1 MSSDS
6 ENYSCDISSDSDSV
20 SSEGSIE
27 SVVSSG
33 YPYDESVEPLATEK
47 EALEYSERIA
57 REEEEEQLV
66 EKRKTG
72 EIDIKTW

>member
-6 ENYSCDISSDSDSV
+6 ENYCCDISSDSDSV

-33 YPYDESVEPLATEK
+33 YPHDVSVEPLATEK
-47 EALEYSERIA
+47 EALEYFERVA
-57 REEEEEQLV
+57 CEEEEEQLV

>member
-47 EALEYSERIA
+47 EALEYSERVA
-57 REEEEEQLV
+57 REEEEQLV